1 MRLKA
6 RVRFWK
12 SASRSGPI
20 FEEPDNVTAASPFK
34 HILLERTGRLTV
46 VTINRPQL
54 RNALDPEANA
64 EMAAAFD
71 AFESDPE
78 QWVAIVTG
86 AGELAFCAGIDLRA
100 IAAGATRRL
109 PATGF
114 AGLTGRYH
122 LEKPVIAA
130 VNGLAV
136 GGGLELVLACDIV
149 IAAEGASFG
158 LLEPAMG
165 TAALAGG
172 LQRLTRQI
180 GLKRAMDMILT
191 ARRIDAQQAREFG
204 LVNEVVPA
212 SKLIP
217 VATARAERILELA
230 PLAIRASKQAVLEGV
245 QHRSVAD
252 AIAAQRSLPAVQAM
266 LASEDRVEGARAF
279 AERRPPR
286 WQGR

>member
-1 MRLKA
+1 MRLKV

-12 SASRSGPI
+12 SASQSGRI
-20 FEEPDNVTAASPFK
+20 FEALDTVTAASSFK

-46 VTINRPQL
+46 VRINRPQL
-54 RNALDPEANA
+54 HNALDPEANA

-71 AFESDPE
+71 AFEGDPE

-86 AGELAFCAGIDLRA
+86 TGERAFCAGIDLRA

-114 AGLTGRYH
+114 AGLTGRYQ

-130 VNGLAV
+130 VNGMAV

-191 ARRIDAQQAREFG
+191 ARRVDAQQAREFG
-204 LVNEVVPA
+204 LVNEVVPLSQLMA
-212 SKLIP
+212 

-230 PLAIRASKQAVLEGV
+230 PLAIRASKQAVLAGM
-245 QHRSVAD
+245 QHRSVAE
-252 AIAAQRSLPAVQAM
+252 AISAQRSLPAVQAM
-266 LASEDRVEGARAF
+266 LESEDRVEGARAF